1 MKSWREVNEI
11 INAGAV
17 ALRRRQQIQER
28 LRMRAMWRAAELHDA
43 HVGDREAFLAAH
55 RAAWMLLTTDC
66 MLPDEC
72 AVCEAEADA
81 FSASMGIDR
90 DNARE
95 ANRGRG

>member
-28 LRMRAMWRAAELHDA
+28 LRMRAMWRAPELHDA
-43 HVGDREAFLAAH
+43 HVQDREAFLAAH
-55 RAAWMLLTTDC
+55 RAAWMLLSPDC
-66 MLPDEC
+66 TGDEC
-72 AVCEAEADA
+72 AVCDAEADA
-81 FSASMGIDR
+81 FSASIGIDR
-90 DNARE
+90 DNARH